1 MTCFIRCSTLQ
12 PQPMLAHSQL
22 GGWGVV
28 TLASDPRLPVL
39 PWQSSPVVAVSP
51 LSVVRA
57 WPGPSSFPV
66 QVASQFIH
74 LHPAVES
81 RRVFRLIKVSP
92 SASRFAPSFPG
103 FPSHGSRPF
112 LSFSTKPPTLSF
124 VLSHCQSPA
133 STDVT
138 DTQLQRAVVS
148 PLCRFLS
155 FSNSHHSFCVFD
167 RRQQSL
173 PLPLVRSFNVDFQP
187 SACIWEYAFHSDPR
201 ETCWQ
206 TIALCWFPFL
216 VRTAT
221 KKPLL

>member
-1 MTCFIRCSTLQ
+1 VTCFIRCSTLQ

-112 LSFSTKPPTLSF
+112 LSFNKATHSLFRPFPLS
-124 VLSHCQSPA
+124 VA
-133 STDVT
+133 S
-138 DTQLQRAVVS
+138 
-148 PLCRFLS
+148 
-155 FSNSHHSFCVFD
+155 FD
-167 RRQQSL
+167 RRNRYPVAACSCVTALPFSQLLKFASL
-173 PLPLVRSFNVDFQP
+173 
-187 SACIWEYAFHSDPR
+187 
-201 ETCWQ
+201 
-206 TIALCWFPFL
+206 
-216 VRTAT
+216 
-221 KKPLL
+221 LLRL